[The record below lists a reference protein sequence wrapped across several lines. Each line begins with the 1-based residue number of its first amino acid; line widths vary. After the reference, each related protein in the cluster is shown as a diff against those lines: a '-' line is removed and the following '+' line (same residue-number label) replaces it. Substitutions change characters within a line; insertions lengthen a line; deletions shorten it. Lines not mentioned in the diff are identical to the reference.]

1 MSHYLFLFQEHPKLF
16 LSLFLLLNIMPALL
30 LERQCGYLMGTQ
42 IISCENA
49 ITSIKDVT
57 DLIDIDTNVV
67 IIKGGHSLRISRAC
81 HKYEGCKHISTYQIS
96 KINDL
101 DIEPDGFSGLSN
113 LVHLRFND
121 NGLYRLENRVFYG
134 LEKLQHLELTNCS
147 IEHIA
152 DKAFEGLKSLEVL
165 DLANNEIKTITPKT
179 FKDLSNLNSL
189 VLYDNQIEKLDLNS
203 LASLVNLHHLDLS
216 NNKLKRIDTRVFNRI
231 PQLTYLYLSF
241 NQIEVVSG
249 NLECAN
255 LKFLYIRQ
263 NKLQEIKE
271 KFLMFSPNLVDIDL
285 SYNIINKI
293 HPRAFTSLDS
303 LMNLNLR
310 NNSGIKVDQLIFGRQ
325 QPFTTI

>member
-1 MSHYLFLFQEHPKLF
+1 MLKSLCLPVIMVIEITADSMTLPPVFDCLSNDVHFFQPLVYHHFNEHPKLF

-152 DKAFEGLKSLEVL
+152 DKA
-165 DLANNEIKTITPKT
+165 
-179 FKDLSNLNSL
+179 
-189 VLYDNQIEKLDLNS
+189 
-203 LASLVNLHHLDLS
+203 H
-216 NNKLKRIDTRVFNRI
+216 
-231 PQLTYLYLSF
+231 
-241 NQIEVVSG
+241 
-249 NLECAN
+249 
-255 LKFLYIRQ
+255 
-263 NKLQEIKE
+263 
-271 KFLMFSPNLVDIDL
+271 
-285 SYNIINKI
+285 
-293 HPRAFTSLDS
+293 
-303 LMNLNLR
+303 
-310 NNSGIKVDQLIFGRQ
+310 
-325 QPFTTI
+325 